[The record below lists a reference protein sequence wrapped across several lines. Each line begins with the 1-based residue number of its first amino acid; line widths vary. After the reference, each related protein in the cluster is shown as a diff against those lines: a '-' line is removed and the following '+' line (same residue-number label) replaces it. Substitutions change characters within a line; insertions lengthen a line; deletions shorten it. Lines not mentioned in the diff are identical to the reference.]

1 MRDNLGLFPAREG
14 RLRVAAYC
22 RVSTDGADQAN
33 SLESQRRY
41 FEAAIRHN
49 PLWELT
55 AIYADSGASGTS
67 TKKREGFL
75 QMLQDAQGH
84 AFDLLLTKE
93 ISRFARNTLD
103 GIYYTRQLKEWGIG
117 VYFLNDNIYTLDA
130 DAELR
135 LTILASIA
143 QEESRRTSER
153 VKWGQKR
160 RMEQGV
166 VFGRSL
172 LGYDVREGQLI
183 LNEAGAAVV
192 RRIFQKFL
200 DEGKGCHTIARELQE
215 EGVPTARS
223 ASQWSAA
230 VVRRILQNEKYCG
243 DLVQKKTFTPNFL
256 THEKKYNRGE
266 EELVVLHGH
275 HPPIISRA
283 RFEQVQ
289 EEFARRHA
297 GQGQRYSACYLLS
310 GKIQCGLCGS
320 YYVPRL
326 RTRQDGSHRLFWR
339 CAEAAHYG
347 RPREVNPGRV
357 RGCIGRQRGDE
368 ELTAL
373 AAGTLQQLSGQG
385 MPHIPPLC
393 EEIRRILPETPQARQ
408 LLGEIHR
415 ELCRLI
421 ACSPADGQ
429 LLRLLLNRI
438 TIYPDNRAEVWLQG
452 FEGPWEWEEEG
463 HPKKG

>member
-1 MRDNLGLFPAREG
+1 M
-14 RLRVAAYC
+14 
-22 RVSTDGADQAN
+22 TD
-33 SLESQRRY
+33 R
-41 FEAAIRHN
+41 
-49 PLWELT
+49 
-55 AIYADSGASGTS
+55 GASGTS
-67 TKKREGFL
+67 IKKRDGFL
-75 QMLQDAQGH
+75 QMLRDAQNH

-117 VYFLNDNIYTLDA
+117 VYFLSDNIYTLDA

-172 LGYDVREGQLI
+172 LGYDVREGRLI
-183 LNEAGAAVV
+183 PNEAGAAVV

-200 DEGKGCHTIARELQE
+200 DEGKGCRTIARELQE

-223 ASQWSAA
+223 ALQWSAA

-266 EELVVLHGH
+266 EEQVVLYEH

-283 RFEQVQ
+283 RFERAQ
-289 EEFARRHA
+289 EEFSRRQA
-297 GQGQRYSACYLLS
+297 GPGQRYSASYLLS
-310 GKIQCGLCGS
+310 GKVQCGLCGRF
-320 YYVPRL
+320 YVPRL
-326 RTRQDGSHRLFWR
+326 RTRQDGSRRLFWR
-339 CAEAAHYG
+339 CAEAARYG
-347 RPREVNPGRV
+347 RPHEVQPGKV
-357 RGCIGRQRGDE
+357 HGCIGRQRSDE
-368 ELTAL
+368 ELTDL
-373 AAGTLQQLSGQG
+373 ASRTLQQLSGPGVQLAG
-385 MPHIPPLC
+385 QLC
-393 EEIRRILPETPQARQ
+393 GEIHHMLPETPESGR
-408 LLGEIHR
+408 LLEKIHQD
-415 ELCRLI
+415 LCRLI
-421 ACSPADGQ
+421 ACRPADGQ
-429 LLRLLLNRI
+429 LLRLMLDRI
-438 TIYPDNRAEVWLQG
+438 TVYPDGRAEVWLQG
-452 FEGPWEWEEEG
+452 CEKPWEWEQTED
-463 HPKKG
+463 PVCR